1 MNDILDIYESIFNT
15 IEDTEDFRIKD
26 FIYYLGITIIDKYLS
41 KEEII
46 RLIDICKKVDN
57 NKLNSLNLSKEL
69 TSIVY
74 SKEYMTL
81 EQLERV
87 SIDTIQEYFL
97 NDKMDEV
104 ENYYDSNVETITST
118 NEIKEGVSYTV
129 ARVIDNGY
137 SVELHY
143 SSNSGATIEY
153 GTKKSYDYW
162 ENEVEKVDWF
172 NTKLSDDYIIK
183 RLECLYQERFSD
195 IKLTE
200 EQVEELN
207 LIDKILTKHKVY
219 DINLHITNDGNLIAY
234 DDENYW
240 IGNEFYDFMFNEL
253 FVYNKQNEV
262 ELIDK
267 NDYKKLENFR
277 VNYDGNSKEN
287 LEEERE
293 F

>member
-267 NDYKKLENFR
+267 NDYKNLETFR
-277 VNYDGNSKEN
+277 LNYDGNLKEN

>member
-1 MNDILDIYESIFNT
+1 MNDILDIYKSIFNT

-41 KEEII
+41 KEEIN
-46 RLIDICKKVDN
+46 RLIEICKKVDN

-87 SIDTIQEYFL
+87 SKDTIQEYFFS
-97 NDKMDEV
+97 DMMDEL

-143 SSNSGATIEY
+143 NSNSGATIEY

-162 ENEVEKVDWF
+162 ENDIEEVDWF

-287 LEEERE
+287 MEEERE
-293 F
+293 I

>member
-41 KEEII
+41 KEEIV

-162 ENEVEKVDWF
+162 ENDIEEVDWF

-267 NDYKKLENFR
+267 NDYKNLETFR
-277 VNYDGNSKEN
+277 LNYDGNLKEN

>member
-41 KEEII
+41 KEEIN
-46 RLIDICKKVDN
+46 RLIEIVDN
-57 NKLNSLNLSKEL
+57 DKFNSLKLSKEL

-267 NDYKKLENFR
+267 NDYKNLETFR
-277 VNYDGNSKEN
+277 LNYDGNLKEN